1 MINLI
6 HIHKYIHIY
15 YTNIIHAYSAD
26 IHTYIYLKHTSL
38 SCKGCLCCLSYKRTV
53 NKVLNELTVEFYDC
67 A

>member
-26 IHTYIYLKHTSL
+26 IHIFTL
-38 SCKGCLCCLSYKRTV
+38 STHPCLVRGVCVVYPI
-53 NKVLNELTVEFYDC
+53 NELSTRFSTN
-67 A
+67 